1 MDEIRRL
8 EQEINSLQA
17 QLRQQNSEAARARQ
31 RMIDDNK
38 RALDN
43 YQRDMHR
50 ALSEHDRDTQA
61 EYERLLTRY
70 QRSLSEDVQLE
81 LAQMDANYSR
91 LVQDVQRSEAA
102 LLAKN
107 QELEQAIQAIR
118 SDVSRRN
125 EGSSQE
131 AKQYI
136 LDATASFKGVEQKP
150 HEKFMPKRLVV
161 FYNAIKD
168 GQDLFRAG
176 LYEAAIAVVI
186 SAKAG
191 IERLGFN
198 IDDKVDEWDKQY
210 ELFMYKLSYL
220 QGKIQQE
227 LTDWQK
233 YIGETS
239 NKPEE
244 RKIRLTE
251 INYWSK
257 GVFAEVFKEYKQL
270 ELIAKDIATKG
281 KAAYLKQPDGLDTDQ
296 LKECI
301 ASIDKLEATWRTMI
315 DLYKNRYSAS
325 CERAMWGESI
335 IDFLMDEIN
344 LLWHEELTGFRDAS
358 EEDKVKTDFTEYV
371 KMQFGDEL
379 VTEDTREWLRIVF
392 ENASENYI
400 YIYILPVEAHSMV
413 NNKIVLHIDY
423 HGAEQEAY
431 SKDIYQH
438 ICEAI
443 EFTDDNTGL
452 VNYASDINALKFSN
466 EKLLSETAKDIE
478 RQLLAK
484 R

>member
-43 YQRDMHR
+43 YRRDMRR

-91 LVQDVQRSEAA
+91 LVQDVQRSEAT

-176 LYEAAIAVVI
+176 LYEAAIAVAI

-233 YIGETS
+233 YIGET
-239 NKPEE
+239 
-244 RKIRLTE
+244 
-251 INYWSK
+251 
-257 GVFAEVFKEYKQL
+257 
-270 ELIAKDIATKG
+270 D
-281 KAAYLKQPDGLDTDQ
+281 
-296 LKECI
+296 
-301 ASIDKLEATWRTMI
+301 
-315 DLYKNRYSAS
+315 
-325 CERAMWGESI
+325 
-335 IDFLMDEIN
+335 
-344 LLWHEELTGFRDAS
+344 
-358 EEDKVKTDFTEYV
+358 
-371 KMQFGDEL
+371 
-379 VTEDTREWLRIVF
+379 
-392 ENASENYI
+392 
-400 YIYILPVEAHSMV
+400 
-413 NNKIVLHIDY
+413 
-423 HGAEQEAY
+423 
-431 SKDIYQH
+431 
-438 ICEAI
+438 
-443 EFTDDNTGL
+443 
-452 VNYASDINALKFSN
+452 
-466 EKLLSETAKDIE
+466 
-478 RQLLAK
+478 
-484 R
+484 

>member
-43 YQRDMHR
+43 YQRDMRR
-50 ALSEHDRDTQA
+50 ALIEHDRDTQA

-81 LAQMDANYSR
+81 LAQIDANYSR

-176 LYEAAIAVVI
+176 LYEAAIAVAI

-244 RKIRLTE
+244 RKTRLTE

-281 KAAYLKQPDGLDTDQ
+281 KTAYLKQPDGLDTDQ

-371 KMQFGDEL
+371 KIQFGDEL

-392 ENASENYI
+392 ENSSENYI

-423 HGAEQEAY
+423 HEAEQEAY

-478 RQLLAK
+478 CQLLAK

>member
-38 RALDN
+38 RALEN
-43 YQRDMHR
+43 YQKDMRR
-50 ALSEHDRDTQA
+50 ALSEHDWDTQA

-81 LAQMDANYSR
+81 LAQMDANYSK

-136 LDATASFKGVEQKP
+136 LDATASFKDVEQKP

-176 LYEAAIAVVI
+176 LYEAAIAVAI
-186 SAKAG
+186 SARSG

-210 ELFMYKLSYL
+210 ELFMYKLNYL

-227 LTDWQK
+227 LTDWQN

-244 RKIRLTE
+244 RKTRLTE

-257 GVFAEVFKEYKQL
+257 GVFADVFKEYKQL
-270 ELIAKDIATKG
+270 EQIAKDIAEKG
-281 KAAYLKQPDGLDTDQ
+281 KDAYLKQPDGLDTDQ

-301 ASIDKLEATWRTMI
+301 ASIDKLEATWSAMI

-325 CERAMWGESI
+325 CERAVWGEAI

-392 ENASENYI
+392 ENSSENYI
-400 YIYILPVEAHSMV
+400 YIYILPVEAHSLV

-431 SKDIYQH
+431 SRDIYQH

-452 VNYASDINALKFSN
+452 INYASDINALKFSS
-466 EKLLSETAKDIE
+466 EKLLSDTAKDIE